1 VTTRFRA
8 VPPEPD
14 WRAFKLRHHKGGMVF
29 AQGQPVYHWFEI
41 LSGVVRTSHIKADG
55 NRRVTGFFFNG
66 DVLGVESGLRTETA
80 EALSD
85 TLLLGHPLAA
95 TESTTSPVEI
105 PFRRAL
111 RCAQS
116 TLFLV
121 GRSSASERI
130 AAFFASIA
138 TRLGSTDRVPL
149 PMSRDDI
156 ADHLGLTSHTVS
168 RTIMAFER
176 YGVVTRVRRDEL
188 RVLRPDILLALA
200 GERDL
205 PADCHANAAL
215 RAMVRPGD
223 SAESLTTEAI
233 ATAQPVSPQDKAARP

>member
-8 VPPEPD
+8 VPPEVD
-14 WRAFKLRHHKGGMVF
+14 WRAFKVRHHKGGMVF

-95 TESTTSPVEI
+95 TESAASLVDT

-121 GRSSASERI
+121 GRGSASERL

-156 ADHLGLTSHTVS
+156 ADHLGLTSPTVS
-168 RTIMAFER
+168 RTIVAFER
-176 YGVVTRVRRDEL
+176 HGVVTRIGRDEL

-205 PADCHANAAL
+205 PADCHADMAL
-215 RAMVRPGD
+215 RAMVRPSD
-223 SAESLTTEAI
+223 SSESLTAQPI
-233 ATAQPVSPQDKAARP
+233 ATAHTVQPQDKAARP